1 MILLWMIV
9 LLMAGGLLA
18 WLSKKWHPVLPRWI
32 ALFALLTDLAL
43 AVWIWLSTPAATLGT
58 SPWLIRLEI
67 PWIPQWGVGFSM
79 ALDGLS
85 LLMLMLTFFLGI
97 LAVLISWREITT
109 KTGFFHFNLLWVL
122 AGITGVF
129 LTMDLFLFYFFWEV
143 MLIPMYFLI
152 GVWGHA
158 NRNYA
163 AYKFFIF
170 TQASGLLMLLSIL
183 GLYFI
188 HGSQTGTYTF
198 NYFELLNTPLAP
210 LAARL
215 LMFGFLAAFLVKLP
229 VVPFHSW
236 LPDAHSEAPTAG
248 SVILAG
254 LLLKTGAYGLLR
266 FVLPLFPTAA
276 VEFAPWA
283 MLLGVVGIIYG
294 AILAFSQTD
303 LKRLVAYTSVSHM
316 GFVILGVFAF
326 NEWALQG
333 VVMQMIAHGLSTG
346 ALFIIAG
353 FLYERLHTRDIR
365 QMGGFWAKAPKMGVI
380 ALVFVMA
387 SLGLPGL
394 GNFIAEFL
402 TLVGSWQANNW
413 LTVFAT
419 TGLVLATVYSL
430 RIMQKVFYESAPTDR
445 PFPDL
450 NTREMLI
457 AVPMVVMIL
466 WLGLYPQPVLDTAR
480 PALIKQLEA
489 YTPLP
494 EQQIEVALN
503 VIPVDSNFTKAMVWP
518 STSNSQKSPLGIGAL
533 DKEGGRGMK
542 GRQENMKAYPQNTYP
557 QNTLL
562 TDVNIPLTPFK
573 GGLKTSKG
581 DLKMIRKIKPR
592 P

>member
-9 LLMAGGLLA
+9 ILMAGGLLA
-18 WLSKKWHPVLPRWI
+18 WLSKKLHPVLPRWI
-32 ALFALLTDLAL
+32 ALFAVSADFAIAL
-43 AVWIWLSTPAATLGT
+43 YLWLGTPAASLGA
-58 SPWLIRLEI
+58 SPWLMQMEV
-67 PWIPQWGVGFSM
+67 PWVPQWGVNFIL

-85 LLMLMLTFFLGI
+85 LLMLLLTFFIGI
-97 LAVLISWREITT
+97 LAVLISWREIKV

-170 TQASGLLMLLSIL
+170 TQASGLLMLLAIL

-188 HGSQTGTYTF
+188 HGSQTGNYTF
-198 NYFELLNTPLAP
+198 NYFELLGTELAP
-210 LAARL
+210 EEARF

-266 FVLPLFPTAA
+266 FVLPLFPTAT

-294 AILAFSQTD
+294 AILAYSQTD

-326 NEWALQG
+326 NQWALQG

-353 FLYERLHTRDIR
+353 FLYERLHTRDIG
-365 QMGGFWAKAPKMGVI
+365 QMGGFWSKAPKMGVI
-380 ALVFVMA
+380 AMVFVMA

-419 TGLVLATVYSL
+419 IGVVLATAYSL
-430 RIMQKVFYESAPTDR
+430 RIMRKVFYEPAPSDH
-445 PFPDL
+445 PLPDL
-450 NTREMLI
+450 NAREMLI
-457 AVPMVVMIL
+457 AVPMVVVIL
-466 WLGLYPQPVLDTAR
+466 WLGLYPQPILDTAQ
-480 PALIKQLEA
+480 PSINQQLQAYQEPEVEKEKVAVVEVPEA
-489 YTPLP
+489 KLR
-494 EQQIEVALN
+494 IEEV
-503 VIPVDSNFTKAMVWP
+503 K
-518 STSNSQKSPLGIGAL
+518 K
-533 DKEGGRGMK
+533 
-542 GRQENMKAYPQNTYP
+542 
-557 QNTLL
+557 
-562 TDVNIPLTPFK
+562 
-573 GGLKTSKG
+573 
-581 DLKMIRKIKPR
+581 
-592 P
+592 